1 MRMHPLQVWLPTWG
15 PSLGFPEVARD
26 AQRAFRAWQ
35 GEHTVWLLQQLA
47 QPGRWQV
54 GEWWQLAIPAELL
67 DRVEVFHV
75 GENGYVYG
83 PEAKT
88 WFPQGRVD
96 GLLDAWLNV
105 EKRGGVTFGVA
116 PETMRWRCPVIK
128 GQGVQYVEGTV
139 RLLGGGVAPVV
150 AIDSDGK
157 GKVQWPPDGHPGS
170 VSPDAETSAF
180 YGSRPD
186 RVLDGVQL
194 LLQWPGPL
202 QALLPLMSGLDDLA
216 AHAQMVQIA
225 LESARDPHSALLRAN
240 ALAAPY
246 ITEGSTTQERAWFWP
261 TYLEGG
267 EAGVVYGA
275 EGRFRL
281 TARSLA
287 EARRSPAW
295 REAMTRPV
303 AIRRVWG
310 AVGLCW
316 ALLLEQLE
324 ALQPLQVCERC
335 GRIVQGRQGKRF
347 CGPEDDEECFRR
359 RRAGDQSRSRARRKR
374 SARKL

>member
-1 MRMHPLQVWLPTWG
+1 MHPLQVWLPTWG
-15 PSLGFPEVARD
+15 PSIGFPEVARD

-35 GEHTVWLLQQLA
+35 GEHTIWLLQQLP
-47 QPGRWQV
+47 QPGRWQED
-54 GEWWQLAIPAELL
+54 GWWHLAILAELL
-67 DRVEVFHV
+67 DRAEVFHI
-75 GENGYVYG
+75 GENGYIHG

-88 WFPQGRVD
+88 RFPQGRIN

-105 EKRGGVTFGVA
+105 EKLGGVKYAVA
-116 PETMRWRCPVIK
+116 PETLQWRCPVIK
-128 GQGVQYVEGTV
+128 GDVIEYVEGTV
-139 RLLGGGVAPVV
+139 RLLGGGVAPIV
-150 AIDSDGK
+150 ARDSDGN
-157 GKVQWPPDGHPGS
+157 GKVQWPPEGHPGS
-170 VSPDAETSAF
+170 VSPDAETCAF
-180 YGSRPD
+180 YASRPD
-186 RVLDGVQL
+186 HILEDVQL

-216 AHAQMVQIA
+216 AQAQMVQIA
-225 LESARDPHSALLRAN
+225 QESARDPHRALLRAK

-246 ITEGSTTQERAWFWP
+246 MTEGSTTQEFAWFWP

-281 TARSLA
+281 IARSLA

-295 REAMTRPV
+295 RAAMTHPV

-324 ALQPLQVCERC
+324 AFQPFQVCERC
-335 GRIVQGRQGKRF
+335 GRILQARQGKRF
-347 CGPEDDEECFRR
+347 CGPEDDEACFRQ
-359 RRAGDQSRSRARRKR
+359 RRASDQSRSRARRKQ
-374 SARKL
+374 SARKR